1 MLHKVGYL
9 ILKEINEYLKLNICH
24 KDRKDYSRCLQTLKI
39 TQKGKETC
47 LNPVS
52 LLSCVRKNSMI
63 I

>member
-39 TQKGKETC
+39 TQKGKEIC
-47 LNPVS
+47 L
-52 LLSCVRKNSMI
+52 
-63 I
+63 